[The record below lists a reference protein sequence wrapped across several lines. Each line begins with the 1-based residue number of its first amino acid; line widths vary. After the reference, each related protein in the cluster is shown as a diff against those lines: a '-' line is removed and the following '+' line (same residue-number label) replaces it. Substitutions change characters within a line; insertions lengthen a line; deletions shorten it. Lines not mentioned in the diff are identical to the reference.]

1 GGGLGV
7 DEARMGGFTV
17 ITAGAAGLA
26 GETLAST
33 AGTLSALLAA
43 HAPWPVEQVTLR
55 AVGGALVL
63 TPVGSSWATGAVIA
77 VGLRSGGSLARLE
90 MLARRAAAG
99 HAVSEATG
107 HPHRPPDGTGLPR
120 LDPGPAPPSG
130 SEAADAPGAS

>member
-43 HAPWPVEQVTLR
+43 HARWPVEQVTLR

-99 HAVSEATG
+99 HSVSEAEG
-107 HPHRPPDGTGLPR
+107 QPHRPSGGAGLARRWPV
-120 LDPGPAPPSG
+120 A
-130 SEAADAPGAS
+130 ETAADP